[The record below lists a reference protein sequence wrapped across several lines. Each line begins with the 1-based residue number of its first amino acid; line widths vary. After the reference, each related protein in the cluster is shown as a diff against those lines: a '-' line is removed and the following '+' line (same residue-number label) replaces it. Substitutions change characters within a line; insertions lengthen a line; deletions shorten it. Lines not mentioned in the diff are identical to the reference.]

1 MPPIQPRFKPLSG
14 SAAPFGFSLIPKRSR
29 FNMEPRLNVP
39 SISKSL
45 SLSLSA
51 FSYLN
56 RNFEK
61 LQDSLFLFVFF
72 FFFFSLT
79 FLSLSCGPN
88 SNKRAHLGMDT
99 DDVVEVAPPFSCSRK
114 LRKNKEVPSLF
125 LFFVS
130 LSIFS
135 IAKIKVSIFL
145 FPLEFDRTRSCGCG
159 EISDLWK
166 LIAMF
171 SRSSYCF

>member
-1 MPPIQPRFKPLSG
+1 
-14 SAAPFGFSLIPKRSR
+14 
-29 FNMEPRLNVP
+29 MEPLLNVP
-39 SISKSL
+39 NISK

-72 FFFFSLT
+72 FFSLT
-79 FLSLSCGPN
+79 FPSLSCGPN

-99 DDVVEVAPPFSCSRK
+99 DDVVEVAPPVSCSRK
-114 LRKNKEVPSLF
+114 LRKNKEVRSYAVSLF
-125 LFFVS
+125 RFFVDFF
-130 LSIFS
+130 FS

-145 FPLEFDRTRSCGCG
+145 FPLEFDRTRSCGCS

-166 LIAMF
+166 LIVMF
-171 SRSSYCF
+171 SRSSSCF